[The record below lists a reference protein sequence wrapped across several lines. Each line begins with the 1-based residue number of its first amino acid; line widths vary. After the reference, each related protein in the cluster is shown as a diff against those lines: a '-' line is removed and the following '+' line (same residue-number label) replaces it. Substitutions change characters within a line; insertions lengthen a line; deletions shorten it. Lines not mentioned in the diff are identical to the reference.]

1 MPVITVTQVN
11 RYIASKLKSD
21 RVLQGIMVKGE
32 ISNFVRHYK
41 SGHCYFSLNDGEST
55 LKAVMFAS
63 AVVRLKFQPEDGMA
77 VVAAGSISAYERDG
91 VYQLYVNDIIPEGA
105 GKESVALE
113 QLKKKLASEG
123 IFSQEHKRSLPYMPK
138 KIGVVTSL
146 SGAAVQ
152 DIINVL
158 TRRYPLCEIY
168 AVDCL
173 VQGETAPLSICQGI
187 LKAES
192 ADCDVVIVGRGG
204 GSSEDLSAFNTEA
217 VARAVYGCKV
227 PVISAVGHEVD
238 FSLADLAA
246 DMRASTPSAA
256 AELAAPDILQLAETV
271 SAMERR
277 CEKAAISAYERKF
290 SQFNSV
296 SARLTAQSPENRL
309 RLMGQ
314 KLENLEK
321 RAETAVL
328 RSFDRHTAMLAE
340 KAARLDSL
348 SPLKVMARGYS
359 LVYSGD
365 KLVRNSD
372 DLSEGQ
378 SVSLRFDKGRAEAKI
393 IRIDGDSNGQ

>member
-1 MPVITVTQVN
+1 
-11 RYIASKLKSD
+11 
-21 RVLQGIMVKGE
+21 
-32 ISNFVRHYK
+32 
-41 SGHCYFSLNDGEST
+41 
-55 LKAVMFAS
+55 
-63 AVVRLKFQPEDGMA
+63 
-77 VVAAGSISAYERDG
+77 
-91 VYQLYVNDIIPEGA
+91 
-105 GKESVALE
+105 
-113 QLKKKLASEG
+113 
-123 IFSQEHKRSLPYMPK
+123 
-138 KIGVVTSL
+138 
-146 SGAAVQ
+146 
-152 DIINVL
+152 
-158 TRRYPLCEIY
+158 
-168 AVDCL
+168 
-173 VQGETAPLSICQGI
+173 
-187 LKAES
+187 
-192 ADCDVVIVGRGG
+192 
-204 GSSEDLSAFNTEA
+204 
-217 VARAVYGCKV
+217 
-227 PVISAVGHEVD
+227 
-238 FSLADLAA
+238 
-246 DMRASTPSAA
+246 
-256 AELAAPDILQLAETV
+256 
-271 SAMERR
+271 MERR

>member
-1 MPVITVTQVN
+1 MPIITVTQVN

-41 SGHCYFSLNDGEST
+41 SGHCYFSLKDGEST

-63 AVVRLKFQPEDGMA
+63 AAVRLKFQPEDGMA

-123 IFSQEHKRSLPYMPK
+123 IFAQEHKRSLPYMPK

-204 GSSEDLSAFNTEA
+204 GSSEDLSAFNTFRL
-217 VARAVYGCKV
+217 RAILHDKGLPKMHIASVFNRIFVLRHKV
-227 PVISAVGHEVD
+227 CILRNTHHGNSNLLHPISP
-238 FSLADLAA
+238 F
-246 DMRASTPSAA
+246 
-256 AELAAPDILQLAETV
+256 ILRLTT
-271 SAMERR
+271 
-277 CEKAAISAYERKF
+277 EKAF
-290 SQFNSV
+290 W
-296 SARLTAQSPENRL
+296 
-309 RLMGQ
+309 
-314 KLENLEK
+314 
-321 RAETAVL
+321 
-328 RSFDRHTAMLAE
+328 
-340 KAARLDSL
+340 
-348 SPLKVMARGYS
+348 
-359 LVYSGD
+359 
-365 KLVRNSD
+365 
-372 DLSEGQ
+372 
-378 SVSLRFDKGRAEAKI
+378 
-393 IRIDGDSNGQ
+393 

>member
-1 MPVITVTQVN
+1 MPLITVTQVN

-41 SGHCYFSLNDGEST
+41 SGHCYFSLKDGEST

-63 AVVRLKFQPEDGMA
+63 AAVRLKFQPEDGMA

-123 IFSQEHKRSLPYMPK
+123 IFAQEHKRSLPYMPK

-246 DMRASTPSAA
+246 DMRAPTPSAA

-321 RAETAVL
+321 RAETAGEAEPAL
-328 RSFDRHTAMLAE
+328 RGSAE
-340 KAARLDSL
+340 SV
-348 SPLKVMARGYS
+348 PEMGEGMAVHPGS
-359 LVYSGD
+359 HPQG
-365 KLVRNSD
+365 
-372 DLSEGQ
+372 
-378 SVSLRFDKGRAEAKI
+378 LRTDGGR
-393 IRIDGDSNGQ
+393 